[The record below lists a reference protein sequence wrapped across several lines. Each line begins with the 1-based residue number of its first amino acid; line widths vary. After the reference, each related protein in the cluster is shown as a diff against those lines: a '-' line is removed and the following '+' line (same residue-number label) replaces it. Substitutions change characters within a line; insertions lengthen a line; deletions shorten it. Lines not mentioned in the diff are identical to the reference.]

1 VKMKITWIT
10 FDHLTKKNSK
20 LYSKQASIRYR
31 VIIPAAELK
40 AQNYQTKIITVDKN
54 TNIQSIIPSLKKTD
68 IIIFSKSFTSLNE
81 SLAMTAKAMG
91 IKVIFDICDNHFE
104 HPQSGPHY
112 HTMVNLADQIVVNTK
127 QMAEI
132 VEIKTNKKSIVITD
146 PYEGQRNVPCLN
158 VKDNR
163 LKLLWFGHAA
173 NIDSLPAMIPLLL
186 PLSQQ
191 KNLELHIVTAAD
203 RGVEQVCVAFNQQ
216 HGQQFNLRF
225 SEWSL
230 HTLFQALQKTDI
242 VVIPSLMNHTKIV
255 KSPNRLVESLWAGRF
270 VVAQPIPSYQE
281 FSQWAYV
288 DQDMVTGIQWA
299 IQNPALVIQRI
310 AQAQDYIAQN
320 FSPALIGQ
328 QWIQA
333 INSV

>member
-1 VKMKITWIT
+1 MKMKIIWIT
-10 FDHLTKKNSK
+10 FDQLTKKNDK

-40 AQNYQTKIITVDKN
+40 AQNYQTKIVTVDKN
-54 TNIQSIIPSLKKTD
+54 TNIQSVVPSLKKTD

-104 HPQSGPHY
+104 HPQGGPHY

-127 QMAEI
+127 QMTEI
-132 VEIKTNKKSIVITD
+132 VEIKTNRKSVIITD
-146 PYEGQRNVPCLN
+146 PYEGQRKTPDLSI
-158 VKDNR
+158 KDNR

-173 NIDSLPAMIPLLL
+173 NFDSLQAMIPQLL
-186 PLSQQ
+186 PFSQQ
-191 KNLELHIVTAAD
+191 VPLELHIITSADQGVAAA
-203 RGVEQVCVAFNQQ
+203 CTTFNQQ

-230 HTLFQALQKTDI
+230 HSVYQGLKQADI

-270 VVAQPIPSYQE
+270 VVA
-281 FSQWAYV
+281 
-288 DQDMVTGIQWA
+288 
-299 IQNPALVIQRI
+299 
-310 AQAQDYIAQN
+310 
-320 FSPALIGQ
+320 
-328 QWIQA
+328 
-333 INSV
+333 